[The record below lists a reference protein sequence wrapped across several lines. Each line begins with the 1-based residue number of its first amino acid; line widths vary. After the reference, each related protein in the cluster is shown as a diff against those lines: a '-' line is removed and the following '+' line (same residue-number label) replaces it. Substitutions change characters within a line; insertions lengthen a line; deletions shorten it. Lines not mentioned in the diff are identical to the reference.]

1 MRVFTICS
9 AQGKLNCSVASRA
22 QWSAGAQIDKL
33 TFAIEAEPVVYDGRD
48 FEKGLIDP
56 LLSVKIAAI
65 ASSSNYLECQV
76 CANSLQLF
84 GSETMLGPSLQL
96 AEWTCLQQQVLPT
109 ALQSRSKKHTPLA
122 MRICLEAQVKDAGFQ
137 IQTCGGQACRVLVPA
152 ASVSLK
158 VGPASF
164 DCGLQLSVDLFLLNL
179 NPLLLPFEATAME
192 TAGADA
198 FCQLHVGLI
207 NWQLEQTAA
216 SGLQLKVCC
225 IALLDVM

>member
-1 MRVFTICS
+1 M
-9 AQGKLNCSVASRA
+9 L
-22 QWSAGAQIDKL
+22 
-33 TFAIEAEPVVYDGRD
+33 YDGRD
-48 FEKGLIDP
+48 FKSGLIDP
-56 LLSVKIAAI
+56 LLSVKVAAI

-84 GSETMLGPSLQL
+84 GSETMLGPILQL
-96 AEWTCLQQQVLPT
+96 AEWTCMQPVLPT
-109 ALQSRSKKHTPLA
+109 TLQSRSKEQIPA

-137 IQTCGGQACRVLVPA
+137 IQTCAGQACRVCVPA

-207 NWQLEQTAA
+207 NSQLKQTAA
-216 SGLQLKVCC
+216 SGVQLKVCC